1 MDYKQRAVDEFSADR
16 YAISTTGV
24 VIEKVDVNYSVCSL
38 KIDDKHLNTNGCVMG
53 GAIFTLADYAF
64 GVAANTPVSNCV
76 TLSANVNFT
85 RPTKGPILYAEAKCV
100 KDGRRICFFDV
111 NVTDT
116 DGKLIAAFEMN
127 GFRAETN

>member
-1 MDYKQRAVDEFSADR
+1 MDYKQRAINEFSADR

-38 KIDDKHLNTNGCVMG
+38 KIEDKHLNTNGGVMG

-85 RPTKGPILYAEAKCV
+85 RPSKGPILYAVAKCV
-100 KDGRRICFFDV
+100 KDGRRICFFEV
-111 NVTDT
+111 NVTDAE
-116 DGKLIAAFEMN
+116 GKLIAVFEMN
-127 GFRAETN
+127 GFRSEAI